1 MAAVNRTMTCP
12 QPATAAEAG
21 LIACHTCRL
30 LVRRPEAADEGRAVC
45 PRCGAALHSR
55 KPGSL
60 ARTWAYLITAMI
72 LYVPAMTLP
81 IMNTITIQGARK
93 DTILSGVVYL
103 LTSGM
108 WPLAAI
114 VFFASVV
121 VPILKIMII
130 VYLLVTVRRKSPGRM
145 RERARLYRLT
155 EAVGRWSMVD
165 VYVVTILVALVQLR
179 ALAIIEAQPG
189 AVYFGAVV
197 VLTMFSAMSF
207 DPRLI
212 WDRDVEELLA

>member
-1 MAAVNRTMTCP
+1 MIPSKTSRP
-12 QPATAAEAG
+12 PATAVEAG
-21 LIACHTCRL
+21 LIACHSCHL
-30 LVRRPEAADEGRAVC
+30 LVRDPATDDAHLVC
-45 PRCGAALHSR
+45 PRCGATLHSR
-55 KPGSL
+55 KPDSL
-60 ARTWAYLITAMI
+60 ARTWAYLITAII
-72 LYVPAMTLP
+72 LYVPAMALP
-81 IMNTITIQGARK
+81 IMTTITIQGVRK

-103 LTSGM
+103 FTSGM

-121 VPILKIMII
+121 VPILKILI
-130 VYLLVTVRRKSPGRM
+130 VAFLLITVRANSPNR
-145 RERARLYRLT
+145 RAERTRLYRLT

-179 ALAIIEAQPG
+179 ALAIIEAEPG

-197 VLTMFSAMSF
+197 VLTMFAALSF

-212 WDRDVEELLA
+212 WDKHVEEILQ

>member
-1 MAAVNRTMTCP
+1 MNAA
-12 QPATAAEAG
+12 QGLTAARAG
-21 LIACHTCRL
+21 LVACHSCGL
-30 LVRRPEAADEGRAVC
+30 LVRDARGEDVEQSC

-55 KPGSL
+55 KPDSL
-60 ARTWAYLITAMI
+60 ARTWAFLITAAI
-72 LYVPAMTLP
+72 LYVPAMAMP
-81 IMNTITIQGARK
+81 IMTTATIQGMRK

-121 VPILKIMII
+121 VPILKILTIG
-130 VYLLVTVRRKSPGRM
+130 YLLVSLRKDDNHR
-145 RERARLYRLT
+145 RERTKLYRLT

-179 ALAIIEAQPG
+179 ALALISAEPG

-197 VLTMFSAMSF
+197 VLTMFAAMSF

-212 WDRDVEELLA
+212 WDDEVEDIIA